1 MEAATVR
8 QAKRKC
14 CEATAL
20 SSDYRESSMFE
31 CGAAKEFALNRQARV
46 VGENRT
52 SGGNQIAPERTYD
65 MHTVKSVGGMSVA
78 KILGVVHGCL
88 GLMVAPFFLLMG
100 LIPAATNQQ
109 QNNPFTGFFG
119 VGMAIVAPFFYAV

>member
-65 MHTVKSVGGMSVA
+65 MHTVKSVGVMSVA
-78 KILGVVHGCL
+78 KIL

-119 VGMAIVAPFFYAV
+119 VGMAIVAPFFYAVMGFI